1 MPKAPAKSRLA
12 YVCNACGA
20 SLNKWAGRCP
30 DCGAWNSIEEIAE
43 LPAPARGRQGYA
55 GGKDNAGILSLEL
68 VSPERELRTSSGI
81 AELDRV
87 LGGGLVAGSVV
98 LIGGDPG
105 IGKST
110 LLLQACAA
118 LRMSSGQGER
128 AGHREKD
135 QSALDQGT
143 GSQAASD
150 PGEAAPRPSGA
161 KATASTASATSTS
174 ASNASDFS
182 TSDHMAAAPVTTSPE
197 ASTPRVAG
205 PKAAGGADPDRAVLY
220 VTGEESPQ
228 QVSLRARRL
237 GLSGAGIR
245 LLAETGVERILAAAD
260 SEQPRVLVVDS
271 IQTLSTDLLPSAP
284 GSVSQVRETAAQLV
298 RWAKQTGT
306 CVFLI
311 GHVTKE
317 GALAGPRVLE
327 HMVDTVLYFEG
338 EPGSPYRLVRAVKN
352 RFGAVNELGVFAMTD
367 RGLKEVRNP
376 SAIFLSRHDQPVS
389 GSLIVVTREG
399 TRPLMIEVQAL
410 VDESPLAN
418 PRRVAL
424 GLEQNRLSMLLAVLH
439 RHGGV
444 AMFDRDVFV
453 NVVGGVR
460 ITETAADL
468 AVLLAV
474 LSSYRDRPLDLEL
487 AVFGEVGLSG
497 EIRPVP
503 NGPDRLREA
512 AKHGIKRII
521 APKGNVPKGGVPGL
535 EILEVRHLR
544 EAIDGV

>member
-1 MPKAPAKSRLA
+1 LAKRADKTRSA

-20 SLNKWAGRCP
+20 GLPKWSGQCP
-30 DCGAWNSIEEIAE
+30 DCGAWNSIEEVPD
-43 LPAPARGRQGYA
+43 LPPGARRDGYA
-55 GGKDNAGILSLEL
+55 GATDDGARVVPLASVI
-68 VSPERELRTSSGI
+68 PEERARSASGI
-81 AELDRV
+81 GELDRV
-87 LGGGLVAGSVV
+87 LGGGLVQGSVV

-118 LRMSSGQGER
+118 L
-128 AGHREKD
+128 D
-135 QSALDQGT
+135 
-143 GSQAASD
+143 
-150 PGEAAPRPSGA
+150 
-161 KATASTASATSTS
+161 KA
-174 ASNASDFS
+174 
-182 TSDHMAAAPVTTSPE
+182 HP
-197 ASTPRVAG
+197 
-205 PKAAGGADPDRAVLY
+205 VLY
-220 VTGEESPQ
+220 VSGEESPQ

-237 GLSGAGIR
+237 GLDGDGMH
-245 LLAETGVERILAAAD
+245 LLPETCVERVLASAAV
-260 SEQPRVLVVDS
+260 ERPRVMVVDS
-271 IQTLSTDLLPSAP
+271 IQTLYTELLSSAP

-298 RWAKQTGT
+298 RFAKQTDT
-306 CVFLI
+306 SVFLV

-338 EPGSPYRLVRAVKN
+338 DADGPFRLIRSIKN

-367 RGLKEVRNP
+367 RGLREVPNP
-376 SAIFLSRHDQPVS
+376 SAIFLSGRAESVT
-389 GSLIVVTREG
+389 GSLAMVTREG
-399 TRPLMIEVQAL
+399 TRPLLVEVQAL

-424 GLEQNRLSMLLAVLH
+424 GLDQNRLSMLLAVLH

-444 AMFDRDVFV
+444 GMFNQDVFV

-468 AVLLAV
+468 AVLLAA
-474 LSSYRDRPLDLEL
+474 LSSYRDRPLAADL

-512 AKHGIKRII
+512 SKHGMRRII
-521 APKGNVPKGGVPGL
+521 APTANVPKQGVDGL
-535 EILEVRHLR
+535 DILRVKTLR
-544 EAIDGV
+544 EAIDGI

>member
-1 MPKAPAKSRLA
+1 MSGQVAGGPPKGAGTGAARARVA

-20 SLNKWAGRCP
+20 RLPKWAGQCP
-30 DCGAWNSIEEIAE
+30 DCGQWNTISEVPDR
-43 LPAPARGRQGYA
+43 PAGESRRGGYA
-55 GGKDNAGILSLEL
+55 GAAGAARIESLAA
-68 VSPERELRTSSGI
+68 VAPEAVTRTGTGV

-87 LGGGLVAGSVV
+87 LGGGLVPGSVI
-98 LIGGDPG
+98 LLGGDPG

-118 LRMSSGQGER
+118 L
-128 AGHREKD
+128 
-135 QSALDQGT
+135 
-143 GSQAASD
+143 
-150 PGEAAPRPSGA
+150 GA
-161 KATASTASATSTS
+161 
-174 ASNASDFS
+174 
-182 TSDHMAAAPVTTSPE
+182 
-197 ASTPRVAG
+197 
-205 PKAAGGADPDRAVLY
+205 ADPVLY

-237 GLSGAGIR
+237 GLSGDGIR
-245 LLAETGVERILAAAD
+245 LLAETCVERVLAAVEAE
-260 SEQPRVLVVDS
+260 SPRVMVVDS
-271 IQTLSTDLLPSAP
+271 IQTLFTELLPSAP

-298 RWAKQTGT
+298 RYAKQADTA
-306 CVFLI
+306 VFLV

-338 EPGSPYRLVRAVKN
+338 EAGGPFRLVRAIKN

-367 RGLKEVRNP
+367 KGLREVKNP
-376 SAIFLSRHDQPVS
+376 SAIFLSRHEVPVP
-389 GSLIVVTREG
+389 GSVVMVTREG
-399 TRPLMIEVQAL
+399 TRPLLVEVQAL

-418 PRRVAL
+418 PRRVTL
-424 GLEQNRLSMLLAVLH
+424 GLDANRLAMLLAVLH
-439 RHGGV
+439 RHGGI

-460 ITETAADL
+460 IAETAADL
-468 AVLLAV
+468 AVLSAV
-474 LSSYRDRPLDLEL
+474 LSSFRDRPLPVDL

-512 AKHGIKRII
+512 AKHGLRRAIVP
-521 APKGNVPKGGVPGL
+521 AGNVPKGGVEGL
-535 EILEVRHLR
+535 DILAVRGLR
-544 EAIDGV
+544 EALEAL